1 LVAIGKDKK
10 GKELNRSQKLKSPN
24 DNLRLSVD
32 LEKDKLNANGKDLEY
47 ININFTDDQGIAKVM
62 EKRKVIN

>member
-1 LVAIGKDKK
+1 
-10 GKELNRSQKLKSPN
+10 LKSPN

-62 EKRKVIN
+62 EKRKVINYR